1 MTKETL
7 SGDDRGSKQWE
18 IPHFLHFL
26 YSHPPKRYKICHLLL
41 YIFFLSEFAMAISGG
56 PTLTIHAFPEKNHPA
71 PISPSPSGPL
81 DGQQGHTDSKRSH
94 KQMETPTT
102 VSIWNYGFNP

>member
-1 MTKETL
+1 
-7 SGDDRGSKQWE
+7 
-18 IPHFLHFL
+18 
-26 YSHPPKRYKICHLLL
+26 
-41 YIFFLSEFAMAISGG
+41 MAISGG
-56 PTLTIHAFPEKNHPA
+56 PTLTIHAFPEKTHPA

-102 VSIWNYGFNP
+102 VSI